1 LPRVLRRPASEKL
14 QAWIVTGP
22 LGHLWS
28 SLTDMILIWVRYLA
42 HRARGRA

>member
-1 LPRVLRRPASEKL
+1 VRRRPLAEKL

-28 SLTDMILIWVRYLA
+28 ALADMTIIWTRYLVN
-42 HRARGRA
+42 RARGRV